1 MRKCLFHI
9 ILSLLIAFGSICNSS
24 VFAADNLAGTYGTEF
39 WLAFLSNKNAAPE
52 DLTITF
58 YAVAEEPMTIAAYVA
73 GNKISDFTLDEKSPN
88 YLYKLE
94 NVSATGLCPVDNE
107 SEQIKNRGIR
117 IASNGINKKFSC
129 YALIETGG
137 KGDKSQRDATLILPK
152 EVLGKEYFVQTN
164 YDDGMSTEFAVVATE
179 AETQVT
185 IVPSC
190 KTYNNVD
197 GGTPISITLNAG
209 EVYMVKSQT
218 KKVSTDIINLSGSSV
233 CANKPVAVFNGNE
246 MVTIT
251 TQPLFSAS
259 HTFEQTIPQNLWGT
273 DFYLGLTGGGTKRN
287 VFNVTSAYDK
297 TKVTLEIYNRA
308 KNTVDTQEETIEK
321 AGGSLSE
328 PVQLVLKNANQ
339 QFTDVYIHSD
349 KPTVCFT
356 YLTCG
361 GYNIDDDDNGWGNPA
376 NAMVVPWSHRAKEM
390 SFYTDSIE
398 NQHEGALQ
406 HHFVQIVTDKADDG
420 KIVVD
425 GTTLTTDA
433 FKTFGANSQMVYAN
447 YELKTHGKHHI
458 STVGQGFT
466 GFVYGLTAEGRAYE
480 YTLGFDPP
488 KFVDS
493 LFLANPEPYMSRK
506 SYYESGQP
514 VLPYMDNKG
523 WYQRQPYD
531 FPIGKERIDTMIV
544 CDSTQLDFRGL
555 LASQNSGDSVM
566 WKIYLCDDK
575 GIKVDETKPIA
586 TFGPKEGTT
595 SHTMSYKFTVDPQL
609 DKEPEE
615 RDPFTF
621 YSVDMEK
628 YKRHLICDLDPDA
641 DTLRTMVRVNRVY
654 NDTIWRIVCETDT
667 LKFFQHS
674 DSFDVDLGPSI
685 PNKRITFVAHKSP
698 TAPDTVVQFTLG
710 KPNVW
715 SRRYHAIG
723 GCDSTVTL
731 VLFGCDT
738 TYLRVDTTLCENAIP
753 KSGKTGSITVM
764 DKNGVP
770 RLINKIEILGQD
782 SLIKLAK
789 KNQLAPYTKTY
800 GATGKNKG
808 CISSAQGD
816 NPKEEALIARIKQK
830 CKDFKGCLDSVTVNI
845 TIKPL
850 LYFENTKD
858 SIWCTGGDPTA
869 VYNGWKWANG
879 DIVRTIYQ
887 TDPEFDH
894 PDERG
899 VCIFRDTIMY
909 CDGCANDTCI
919 KEISVLKLIKV
930 DNEAKTSIVHICQDS
945 TYTHKAFM
953 PADQKLLKGWELGVG
968 TYTETHTVEYKDD
981 LGHVLCS
988 YDETLELH
996 VHPAYVNTSNLTT
1009 WKESSAVICKKELP
1023 YKWTQHETNTKVWL
1037 VAKDGA
1043 ALSKPTHIDDP
1054 SSISLP
1060 GAGVYEFI
1068 DSLRTTTCTEC
1079 KGEACDS
1086 IWHFTLTVG
1095 EEYHKVDSFGLCRNG
1110 VQPYKYGPTTYY
1122 YHGSL
1127 YTPTDEQKPT
1137 AKLVDDTWLNETC
1150 TNASTEKIY
1159 EEVFDTY
1166 PTIYGCDSVHTL
1178 KIHLNKTD
1186 VTTVDTTICE
1196 TDTYDF
1202 LGEQCKWAYDHDNPA
1217 NNTHV
1222 KTKTTKTDC
1231 GCDNYVTH
1239 TIHVRP
1245 AYNNSD
1251 NPEVATVCQW
1261 LEGRHDESAKYFKWT
1276 DHPRDGEPRRK
1287 IYMINTKSSKGDSVW
1302 TDQIPTDTLAGT
1314 YKLIDAL
1321 RTTTCPK
1328 CKDGSCDSTTVM
1340 LLTINPSYDNIYRDT
1355 LSDKETL
1362 AWDGVLF
1369 AGPKAVIPP
1378 DNPLPVQYPINGVC
1392 EKTIKYTTALGCD
1405 TFMTYRIVFGET
1417 YYFPE
1422 YDFVCENCSYTW
1434 RDHVNKDGTKTPI
1447 IITDVPQAGETKW
1460 YYDEYKTVLNFDSV
1474 FAIQLT
1480 GFPTKHLSK
1489 DSMVCQGEP
1498 FTWLNHPGQPAKHD
1512 QVYLFNDKGEFIS
1525 KIGPDYVF
1533 EEYGSYMLVDSML
1546 TDTIFLVPGT
1556 TSTKQVQCDSIWTL
1570 YLTVNPTYSYKYNP
1584 EKVTHDITI
1593 CSNETL
1599 LWSHR
1604 LWVGYDYDNE
1614 AHPLTPASN
1623 TTDYDSIVYIVNP
1636 VTMFFDSVP
1645 TDNTIHNCD
1654 SISYIRIHINAISP
1668 ASQNMYVHHIGDN
1681 DSIWSFGG
1689 NDKTQHTLPLVTRE
1703 TLVPSATIDYKD
1715 VNRHEIKKFF
1725 FIDTLRTS
1733 TDCDSIVWD
1742 SVYIHP
1748 SYRIP
1753 FDTVIC
1759 SNCSYTKPC
1768 WAWRPESPNASRF
1781 VEMNHRHPG
1790 YYYDSLKTEAS
1801 LPYQFDSVFVLE
1813 LGIEPGAELSFE
1825 RDMCKNDT
1833 TFWEQKKVYYQDNFK
1848 SITVTYQTAHCDSIL
1863 TLNLNFFDFNHF
1875 PVDSLK
1881 DIDGYGSDSICRYD
1895 TIIWIT
1901 PGETTPHTKALRGEK
1916 GEKFAYVPTDT
1927 LGWITVYDSL
1937 HTSAPCHCD
1946 STYTLRYYVKPS
1958 YRFYD
1963 TLTICSNDTLEWR
1976 GQILFSD
1983 TATILH
1989 PKDSY
1994 QTTGGSCDSIYYL
2007 TLYVNQAYD
2016 STRYDTICGNVGTF
2030 RWEGHNLDSW
2040 LKVHENDTLP
2050 VDTFLYTR
2058 YPTEHLDYGGGKACD
2073 SIFRLYLN
2081 VRPILTTEWNDTICI
2096 GETYTLNSKTFTTTG
2111 VYTDT
2116 LTNRWGCDTFAVVHL
2131 EVVPA
2136 TVFKVEPLTV
2146 CADSGMYDLTFT
2158 FDTVNGYMPRTVRI
2172 VYDSLAQANGF
2183 PEDTVELT
2191 VTENV
2196 VEVEL
2201 PGSELDYVQPNNY
2214 TAKVYFDNGTCDD
2227 PEMQRVDILLT
2238 VEYPSK
2244 ITEQKW
2250 SDAIGILNA
2259 KYNGGYTFSAY
2270 QWYKNG
2276 EKLVGKTDPYLFEP
2290 DYLEIGAE
2298 YKVMLTRKGDTIGFF
2313 TCPIIAQKRDSSL
2326 TPQKPYVSVVPTYV
2340 VKENPVVHILC
2351 SQHGGEFKLFDPYGS
2366 LIQTGRFEP
2375 GNHNAYEVRLPSVS
2389 GLYLFELIQDEGE
2402 RRTIKVLVN

>member
-39 WLAFLSNKNAAPE
+39 WLAFLNNSAKEPE
-52 DLTITF
+52 KEKTFKITL
-58 YAVAEEPMTIAAYVA
+58 YAVSEKPVSLSAYRGTTNIGDFVLDA
-73 GNKISDFTLDEKSPN
+73 GSSGLQYF
-88 YLYKLE
+88 YKLE
-94 NVSATGLCPVDNE
+94 GLDAATLLPAPDE
-107 SEQIKNRGIR
+107 SETVMQRGIR
-117 IASNGINKKFSC
+117 IASAQPDQLFSC
-129 YALIETGG
+129 YAIVEVGG
-137 KGDKSQRDATLILPK
+137 TTAESMRDATLLLPK
-152 EVLGKEYFVQTN
+152 DVLGKEYFVQAYKLDTK
-164 YDDGMSTEFAVVATE
+164 STEFAVVATE
-179 AETQVT
+179 DHTDLT
-185 IVPSC
+185 IVPTC
-190 KTYNNVD
+190 KTYKGAVAAQ
-197 GGTPISITLNAG
+197 PIDVKDLSKG
-209 EVYMVKSQT
+209 DVYMVKSQQ
-218 KKVSTDIINLSGSSV
+218 TDEVDLSGSTICS
-233 CANKPVAVFNGNE
+233 NKPIAVFNGNQE
-246 MVTIT
+246 TKMENTG
-251 TQPLFSAS
+251 SAS
-259 HTFEQTIPQNLWGT
+259 GNHTFEQCIPQSLWGT
-273 DFYLGLTGGGTKRN
+273 EFYVGLAGGTKSNKVRI
-287 VFNVTSAYDK
+287 TASYDD
-297 TKVTLEIYNRA
+297 TKVRIERSGAPSQDITLARGESMATAIELNNTF
-308 KNTVDTQEETIEK
+308 KNIKITADKPILCYHYLTLGKSNTETETIGWETF
-321 AGGSLSE
+321 E
-328 PVQLVLKNANQ
+328 Y
-339 QFTDVYIHSD
+339 D
-349 KPTVCFT
+349 
-356 YLTCG
+356 
-361 GYNIDDDDNGWGNPA
+361 WGNPT
-376 NAMVVPWSHRAKEM
+376 NALVMPWSHRTKEM
-390 SFYTDSIE
+390 SFYTSELE
-398 NQHEGALQ
+398 NHSDEAKQRY
-406 HHFVQIVTDKADDG
+406 FVQIITDKADDG

-425 GTTLTTDA
+425 GTTLTTDT
-433 FKTFGANSQMVYAN
+433 FKIFGANSQMVYAN

-466 GFVYGLTAEGRAYE
+466 GFVYGMTSEARAYE

-488 KFVDS
+488 KYLDS

-628 YKRHLICDLDPDA
+628 YKRHLICTDLPADA
-641 DTLRTMVRVNRVY
+641 DTLRTMVRVNRIY
-654 NDTIWRIVCETDT
+654 NDTIWKIVCETDT

-685 PNKRITFVAHKSP
+685 PNERISFVAHKLPSDP
-698 TAPDTVVQFTLG
+698 ETVVQFNSGL
-710 KPNVW
+710 NVW

-753 KSGKTGSITVM
+753 KSGKTGSITVT
-764 DKNGVP
+764 DKNGAP
-770 RLINKIEILGQD
+770 RPINKIEILSQD

-850 LYFENTKD
+850 LYYPSANPAD
-858 SIWCTGGDPTA
+858 SIWCTGGSSTA

-879 DIVRTIYQ
+879 TKVRTIYQ

-1079 KGEACDS
+1079 KGGACDS

-1110 VQPYKYGPTTYY
+1110 MQPYKYGPTTYY

-1127 YTPTDEQKPT
+1127 YTPTAEEAPT
-1137 AKLVDDTWLNETC
+1137 AKLVPDDKLNETC
-1150 TNASTEKIY
+1150 TNAAGEKIY

-1222 KTKTTKTDC
+1222 KTKTTQTDC

-1245 AYNNSD
+1245 AYNNSAD
-1251 NPEVATVCQW
+1251 PELATVCQW

-1287 IYMINTKSSKGDSVW
+1287 IYMINTKSNKGDSVW
-1302 TDQIPTDTLAGT
+1302 TDRIPTDTLAGT

-1512 QVYLFNDKGEFIS
+1512 KVYLFNDKGEFIS

-1546 TDTIFLVPGT
+1546 TDTTFLVPGT

-1584 EKVTHDITI
+1584 EKVTYDKTI

-1733 TDCDSIVWD
+1733 NDCDSIVWD

-1801 LPYQFDSVFVLE
+1801 LPYQFDSVFVLK

-1881 DIDGYGSDSICRYD
+1881 DVDGYDSDSICRYD

-1963 TLTICSNDTLEWR
+1963 TLTICSNDTIEWR